1 METTEAKKTVTSK
14 KPVAASLRI
23 KVETRKRFLVEL
35 ARANKKSFGRRVR
48 ADQLLNLLL
57 TLLRP
62 EHVQKL
68 QEESLSNADRLEMMY
83 REHVKRH
90 GATSKDEFLGKVLG
104 SGAAFSGS
112 ENAALSSAQR
122 EASAR

>member
-1 METTEAKKTVTSK
+1 METSEVKKTTVPK
-14 KPVAASLRI
+14 KAVAASLRV
-23 KVETRKRFLVEL
+23 KTETRKRFLVEL
-35 ARANKKSFGRRVR
+35 AKANKKSFGRRVR

-90 GATSKDEFLGKVLG
+90 GATSKDEFLGRLLG
-104 SGAAFSGS
+104 PDAALSGS
-112 ENAALSSAQR
+112 ENAAVSPMKN
-122 EASAR
+122 EA